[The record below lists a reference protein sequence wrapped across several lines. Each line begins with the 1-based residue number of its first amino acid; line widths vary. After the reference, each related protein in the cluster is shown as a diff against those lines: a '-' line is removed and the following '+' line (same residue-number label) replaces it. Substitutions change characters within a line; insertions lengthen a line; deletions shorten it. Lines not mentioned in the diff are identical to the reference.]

1 MNENESFLTSKPSE
15 SNTNNEENKSIQI
28 KKVINNENLEIINDK
43 FNLKNIHDDRNEQKS
58 YGDEMKYIN

>member
-1 MNENESFLTSKPSE
+1 MNENESFLNSKPSE
-15 SNTNNEENKSIQI
+15 SNTNNEEIISIQI

>member
-1 MNENESFLTSKPSE
+1 MNENESFLTLKPSE
-15 SNTNNEENKSIQI
+15 SNTNNEKNISIQI
-28 KKVINNENLEIINDK
+28 KKVINNENLEITNDK

>member
-15 SNTNNEENKSIQI
+15 SNTNNEENISIQI
-28 KKVINNENLEIINDK
+28 KKVINNENLEITNDK

>member
-1 MNENESFLTSKPSE
+1 LNENESFLTSKPSE